1 MIYPKKNQEKNFF
14 QMINYLEYFILAAV
28 VFKSVGSLRSAAWP
42 IGLPALTVV
51 SKASVMCDR
60 EVA

>member
-1 MIYPKKNQEKNFF
+1 
-14 QMINYLEYFILAAV
+14 MINYLDYLILAAG
-28 VFKSVGSLRSAAWP
+28 VFKSAESLRSAAWP

-60 EVA
+60 DVA